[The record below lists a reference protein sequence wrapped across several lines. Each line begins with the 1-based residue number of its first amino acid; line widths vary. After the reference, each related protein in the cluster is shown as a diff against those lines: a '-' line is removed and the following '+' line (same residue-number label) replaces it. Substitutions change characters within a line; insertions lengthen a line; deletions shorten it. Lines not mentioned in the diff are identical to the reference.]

1 MWGVGELKDPRGAS
15 ISANRLDNEC
25 IYALSETFNNCRYFL
40 SVTVSAV
47 ALHRPSPMAA
57 YRPAAASTA
66 LGRVGP
72 APMREPP
79 VPAPPSATCAEHEQN
94 TSRPVTRVKRSIHTC
109 IHTGSIL
116 SRELT
121 LAAPS
126 HGERTRRGRV
136 RCALRPS
143 QLGPSQ
149 LGEESLDAAFD
160 VAVEGEGHRPKD
172 SW

>member
-1 MWGVGELKDPRGAS
+1 MGPPIGPR
-15 ISANRLDNEC
+15 
-25 IYALSETFNNCRYFL
+25 
-40 SVTVSAV
+40 
-47 ALHRPSPMAA
+47 
-57 YRPAAASTA
+57 AASTA

-94 TSRPVTRVKRSIHTC
+94 TSRLRVKRSIHITC
-109 IHTGSIL
+109 IHTRSIL

-121 LAAPS
+121 LAVPS

>member
-1 MWGVGELKDPRGAS
+1 MWGVGELMDPRGAS
-15 ISANRLDNEC
+15 ISANRL
-25 IYALSETFNNCRYFL
+25 LM
-40 SVTVSAV
+40 SAFM
-47 ALHRPSPMAA
+47 RSPKHIAVPFSGVRASAA
-57 YRPAAASTA
+57 GAPYIPASTA

-72 APMREPP
+72 APPREPP
-79 VPAPPSATCAEHEQN
+79 VTAPPSATCAEHEQN
-94 TSRPVTRVKRSIHTC
+94 TSRLRVKRSIHITC
-109 IHTGSIL
+109 IHTRSIL

-121 LAAPS
+121 LAVPS

>member
-1 MWGVGELKDPRGAS
+1 MHA
-15 ISANRLDNEC
+15 
-25 IYALSETFNNCRYFL
+25 
-40 SVTVSAV
+40 AV
-47 ALHRPSPMAA
+47 HREPDQAA

-94 TSRPVTRVKRSIHTC
+94 TSRLRVKRSIHTC
-109 IHTGSIL
+109 IHTRSIL

-160 VAVEGEGHRPKD
+160 VTVEGEGHRPKD

>member
-1 MWGVGELKDPRGAS
+1 MVRVSRLIDW
-15 ISANRLDNEC
+15 IMSAFMRSPKRDNC
-25 IYALSETFNNCRYFL
+25 LFFRYYHAAAC
-40 SVTVSAV
+40 TA
-47 ALHRPSPMAA
+47 SPMAA

-94 TSRPVTRVKRSIHTC
+94 TSRLRVKRSIHTC
-109 IHTGSIL
+109 IHTCIHTRSIL

-121 LAAPS
+121 LAVPS

>member
-1 MWGVGELKDPRGAS
+1 
-15 ISANRLDNEC
+15 
-25 IYALSETFNNCRYFL
+25 
-40 SVTVSAV
+40 
-47 ALHRPSPMAA
+47 MAA

-94 TSRPVTRVKRSIHTC
+94 TSRLRVKRSIRIRTLAF
-109 IHTGSIL
+109 TLG
-116 SRELT
+116 ELT
-121 LAAPS
+121 LAVPS

>member
-1 MWGVGELKDPRGAS
+1 MCGVGELKDPRGAS
-15 ISANRLDNEC
+15 ISANRLLMSAFMRSPKRDNC
-25 IYALSETFNNCRYFL
+25 FFPAIT
-40 SVTVSAV
+40 
-47 ALHRPSPMAA
+47 RPCTASPMAA